1 MIRSVESGVV
11 ATMAVADIL
20 AQYVPGDE
28 HEWGVEFAWL
38 RDHHSEALREL
49 SLSIQEHGI
58 REPVVLGDDGRVW
71 DGHHRLL
78 VANTLGLNGVPVT
91 SP

>member
-1 MIRSVESGVV
+1 
-11 ATMAVADIL
+11 MAVADIL

-28 HEWGVEFAWL
+28 HGWDVEFAWL
-38 RDHHSEALREL
+38 RDNHSEKLRDL

-78 VANTLGLNGVPVT
+78 VADALGLNSVPVT